1 MFLAYLD
8 HLESSI
14 CPTWCRLFRRWLL
27 ILDFA
32 VIPRKKVVR
41 CEISSR
47 ASSGCDG
54 TTTLRGANDYGSNR
68 SDELSDLPYSICG
81 DVTSCLT
88 MLVYRDTHLMWG
100 LFNVCG
106 CSADAFFS
114 CDYFLNAVPSEQ
126 RFLLS
131 YAATSFSDP
140 CTEISLSFFSTAL
153 KVSRVDRFVPAL
165 PTRVISFSDVC
176 SSGLQHDT
184 ATQGWIVG

>member
-14 CPTWCRLFRRWLL
+14 CPKWCRLFRCWLL

-41 CEISSR
+41 CETSSR

-88 MLVYRDTHLMWG
+88 MLVFRDTHLMWG

-106 CSADAFFS
+106 RSADAFFS
-114 CDYFLNAVPSEQ
+114 CGYFLKAVPPNRDSCCHTRRP
-126 RFLLS
+126 RFPTLGPKFPFPS
-131 YAATSFSDP
+131 
-140 CTEISLSFFSTAL
+140 SLPHSRCQ
-153 KVSRVDRFVPAL
+153 RVDRFVPAL
-165 PTRVISFSDVC
+165 PTRVISFSDVS
-176 SSGLQHDT
+176 SSGLQLDT